1 MVVAERAPWQNPRIL
16 STLLLVFL
24 AGASAGAL
32 SMKLGLHDKLHRT
45 ASAGSREQGRDAVVQ
60 KFKAEL
66 ELSGAQTDQIA
77 AVLEDYKKYYQSLQ
91 DQLDDLRANGKSQI
105 LRILNPEQRVKFE
118 KMMAELA
125 PQLAP
130 QPVPPASPA
139 AGGK

>member
-16 STLLLVFL
+16 TTLLLVFL

-32 SMKLGLHDKLHRT
+32 SMKMGLHDKLHRT
-45 ASAGSREQGRDAVVQ
+45 ASAGSQGRDAVVQ

-130 QPVPPASPA
+130 QPLPPANPA
-139 AGGK
+139 PGAK

>member
-16 STLLLVFL
+16 STLFLVFL

-32 SMKLGLHDKLHRT
+32 VMNMGLHDKLHRT
-45 ASAGSREQGRDAVVQ
+45 ASAGSSRDGVVQ

-66 ELSGAQTDQIA
+66 DLSGTQTDQIA
-77 AVLEDYKKYYQSLQ
+77 AVLEDYRKYYQSLQ
-91 DQLDDLRANGKSQI
+91 DQLDDLRASGKSQI

-130 QPVPPASPA
+130 QPVPPAAP

>member
-16 STLLLVFL
+16 STLFLVFL

-32 SMKLGLHDKLHRT
+32 VMNMGLHDKLHRT
-45 ASAGSREQGRDAVVQ
+45 TSAGSSRDAVVQ

-66 ELSGAQTDQIA
+66 DLSGAQTDQIA
-77 AVLEDYKKYYQSLQ
+77 AVLEDYRKYYQSLQ
-91 DQLDDLRANGKSQI
+91 DQLDDLRASGKNQI

-130 QPVPPASPA
+130 QPVPSAAP